1 VTVSIISTP
10 HSLNYVVQV
19 SRNAAHFQNGTNVAS
34 GVVQVDNTW
43 AFGQVLSVVMI
54 FVNVNEILHFL
65 FGYFARRRLRRLRR
79 QAQTEETSRQEEGQA
94 ELPMLV
100 S

>member
-1 VTVSIISTP
+1 
-10 HSLNYVVQV
+10 
-19 SRNAAHFQNGTNVAS
+19 
-34 GVVQVDNTW
+34 
-43 AFGQVLSVVMI
+43 MI